1 MFSAIIKGRSE
12 RKDKR
17 YDASVIRYDIKRDI
31 SLYLHIFDIYNNMF
45 FVSFRD
51 IYIVIKK
58 QIFIKTIESIKKNVR
73 YLYNGIS

>member
-1 MFSAIIKGRSE
+1 MFSAIIERRGE

-17 YDASVIRYDIKRDI
+17 YDASITRYDIEGDI

-51 IYIVIKK
+51 IYIVTKK
-58 QIFIKTIESIKKNVR
+58 
-73 YLYNGIS
+73 

>member
-17 YDASVIRYDIKRDI
+17 YDAPIIRYDIEGDI

-45 FVSFRD
+45 FISFMD
-51 IYIVIKK
+51 IYIIIKEYV
-58 QIFIKTIESIKKNVR
+58 FIKIIEGIKKNVR

>member
-1 MFSAIIKGRSE
+1 MFSTIIEGRSK

-51 IYIVIKK
+51 IYIIIKK
-58 QIFIKTIESIKKNVR
+58 
-73 YLYNGIS
+73 

>member
-1 MFSAIIKGRSE
+1 MFSTIIEGRSE

-17 YDASVIRYDIKRDI
+17 YDASVTRYDIKRDI

-51 IYIVIKK
+51 IYIVTKK
-58 QIFIKTIESIKKNVR
+58 
-73 YLYNGIS
+73 

>member
-1 MFSAIIKGRSE
+1 MFSAIIERRGE

-17 YDASVIRYDIKRDI
+17 YDASITRYDIEGDI

-58 QIFIKTIESIKKNVR
+58 
-73 YLYNGIS
+73 

>member
-58 QIFIKTIESIKKNVR
+58 
-73 YLYNGIS
+73 

>member
-1 MFSAIIKGRSE
+1 MNFKDKIMNECLALLSKE
-12 RKDKR
+12 EVKEKDKR
-17 YDASVIRYDIKRDI
+17 YDASITRYDIEGDI

-58 QIFIKTIESIKKNVR
+58 
-73 YLYNGIS
+73 